1 MNNFYF
7 YNCCMEWQQ
16 EHQGEKGYLAGSE
29 VLQTVCD
36 VDFQENGSYLHN
48 PKTDYYHKYAKQPK
62 DGMYLM
68 RVARPAAQTII
79 HVFIDTRLFPNFIWI
94 EKIDG
99 RLEECLEVGRVVES
113 SLSLVASK
121 HGWKAKFVESQLNE
135 VHHPELFLTA
145 WAYINNVEIPIP
157 GFANC
162 TGGSAYQFMKTQ
174 NNYYYG
180 YENQGKAE
188 KPYPEEESD
197 NEEEIVLCPSVSK
210 MCEACEKT
218 LEEGLWWGDASWGIA
233 YQVFRQKGYTGGIDQ
248 FVEDVRGWPWKKP
261 FPKKCNKYSV
271 GDPARRGAITWPL
284 GKWEEKGANKREIK
298 LGERIMEIL
307 ES

>member
-1 MNNFYF
+1 MDNFLF
-7 YNCCMEWQQ
+7 YNCCMEYQQ
-16 EHQGEKGYLAGSE
+16 LTTGDEGYLAGSE
-29 VLQTVCD
+29 VLQTICD
-36 VDFQENGSYLHN
+36 VDFQENGLYLNN
-48 PKTDYYHKYAKQPK
+48 PKTDYYHKYAKPPK

-68 RVARPAAQTII
+68 KVAKPAALTNI

-113 SLSLVASK
+113 SLDQMARK
-121 HGWKAKFVESQLNE
+121 HGWRAKLVENQLNE
-135 VHHPELFLTA
+135 VHDPELFISA
-145 WAYINNVEIPIP
+145 WAYINNVEIPHW

-162 TGGSAYQFMKTQ
+162 TSGSGSQFMHTQ

-180 YENQGKAE
+180 NMSHGKAAI
-188 KPYPEEESD
+188 PEEDLED
-197 NEEEIVLCPSVSK
+197 DEEVVLCPTASK

-233 YQVFRQKGYTGGIDQ
+233 YQIYRQKGYTGGIDQ
-248 FVEDVRGWPWKKP
+248 FVEDVKGWPWEKP
-261 FPKKCNKYSV
+261 FPKKCNKFSV

-284 GKWEEKGANKREIK
+284 GRWKEKGANNREIK

-307 ES
+307 EN